1 MTIRKQITYISPGQ
15 TAKAL
20 VLVYLTFSIPL
31 VLLAFLAAFLRY
43 GDLPGLA
50 FISALILNAILGF
63 VLLWI
68 ACHAYNWVA
77 ERFGGIE
84 IALGDVPDDED
95 E

>member
-50 FISALILNAILGF
+50 FISALVLNAILGF

-84 IALGDVPDDED
+84 IALGDVPDEED
-95 E
+95 A

>member
-1 MTIRKQITYISPGQ
+1 MRKQITYISPGQ

>member
-68 ACHAYNWVA
+68 ARHAYNWVA

>member
-1 MTIRKQITYISPGQ
+1 MKKQITYISPGQ

-20 VLVYLTFSIPL
+20 VLIYLTFSIPL

-43 GDLPGLA
+43 GDLPGLT
-50 FISALILNAILGF
+50 FFSALLLNAVLGF

-77 ERFGGIE
+77 VRFGGIE
-84 IALGDVPDDED
+84 ITLSDVPETD
-95 E
+95 